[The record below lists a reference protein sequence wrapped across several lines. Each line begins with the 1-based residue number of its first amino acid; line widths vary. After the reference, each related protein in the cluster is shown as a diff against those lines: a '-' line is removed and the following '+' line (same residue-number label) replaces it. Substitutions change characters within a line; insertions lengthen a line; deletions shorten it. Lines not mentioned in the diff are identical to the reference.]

1 MDPSKF
7 FYSVHIVDQNGE
19 PKAFLGTAFPFQPGG
34 TFMTCRHVVDHRLEE
49 GQSLALFESGT
60 DRFIPVNDIRLPS
73 KHIDL
78 AVLPGAIPE
87 KTEFIPML
95 FPNLVIIGESAFT
108 FGYYTRAGTAMGLS
122 RGYFSGHIVN
132 IDDAADFGGER
143 MITLPFPVVEGLSG
157 SPVLTYHNGPKLI
170 GVCIGSESHRV
181 LASEVLEVEDGVAK
195 FRETVHR
202 IVEFGLA
209 YHPMAILSALKDV
222 GINVAYLD
230 DNHVPM
236 AGLE

>member
-1 MDPSKF
+1 MDPARF
-7 FYSVHIVDQNGE
+7 FYSVHVVGQNGE
-19 PKAFLGTAFPFQPGG
+19 AQAFLGTAFPVHPGG
-34 TFMTCRHVVDHRLEE
+34 TFMTCRHVVDRQLEE

-60 DRFIPVNDIRLPS
+60 DRFIPISNILLPAE
-73 KHIDL
+73 HIDL

-87 KTEFIPML
+87 KAEFLPML

-108 FGYYTRAGTAMGLS
+108 FGYYTRAGTPMGLS
-122 RGYFSGHIVN
+122 RGYFSGHLVN
-132 IDDAADFGGER
+132 IDAAAEFGGEI

-181 LASEVLEVEDGVAK
+181 LASEVLEVEEGGGK

-202 IVEFGLA
+202 IVEFGVA
-209 YHPMAILSALKDV
+209 YHPTAILRALKDV
-222 GINVAYLD
+222 GIKVAYLSD
-230 DNHVPM
+230 QRVPVS
-236 AGLE
+236 GLE